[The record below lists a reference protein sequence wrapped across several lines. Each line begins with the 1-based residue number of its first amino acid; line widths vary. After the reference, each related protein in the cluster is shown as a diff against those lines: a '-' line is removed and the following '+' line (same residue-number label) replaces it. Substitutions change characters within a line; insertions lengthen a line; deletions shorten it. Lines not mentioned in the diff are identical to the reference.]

1 MNPVL
6 ATNREIANTVTE
18 STKDI
23 DLSRTSDES
32 PVIPPMNPATGLPMS
47 SPSDEPRRFAQ
58 AMGLPLVDLRAITV
72 DPAAVSLLPAR
83 EISRRQV
90 LPYRLH
96 ESKVLVAIRDACDLD
111 GLDEI
116 RMRMNRP
123 LQLSVARREE
133 LHELIKSIVGLGGGT
148 LNELTAA
155 TPEYAIDSDNHEDDL
170 ANEASIVRLVNE
182 LIGDA
187 ILRRASDVHLEPTSA
202 GMLVRYRIDG
212 MLEPESASDDLHR
225 FRKAIVSRIRSWRN

>member
-1 MNPVL
+1 ML
-6 ATNREIANTVTE
+6 FR
-18 STKDI
+18 S
-23 DLSRTSDES
+23 
-32 PVIPPMNPATGLPMS
+32 
-47 SPSDEPRRFAQ
+47 
-58 AMGLPLVDLRAITV
+58 
-72 DPAAVSLLPAR
+72 
-83 EISRRQV
+83 
-90 LPYRLH
+90 
-96 ESKVLVAIRDACDLD
+96 SKVLVAISDACDLD